1 MILVPLP
8 HPGAVLK
15 RMLPVFGYDGAPYGR
30 AEVLFDNVR
39 VSAANMLLGEGRGFE
54 IAQGRLGPGRV
65 QQAAD
70 RARRA
75 GARTDAP
82 ADGSRIAFGAVYLCD
97 NRRVEM
103 GIMPLVGH
111 ARVSMT

>member
-15 RMLPVFGYDGAPYGR
+15 RMLPVFGYDGVPYGH

-39 VSAANMLLGEGRGFE
+39 VSAANMLLGEGCGFE

-65 QQAAD
+65 QHS
-70 RARRA
+70 
-75 GARTDAP
+75 G
-82 ADGSRIAFGAVYLCD
+82 G
-97 NRRVEM
+97 
-103 GIMPLVGH
+103 
-111 ARVSMT
+111 